1 MKKYIS
7 IIAVL
12 FTIGI
17 SGCKKDYLSL
27 EANPNSP
34 STTTPGLT
42 LAAALNNNFLLLS
55 DMGNIE
61 AIPFMHQLRL
71 NDKPSRCTIW

>member
-34 STTTPGLT
+34 SVTTPEFTLT
-42 LAAALNNNFLLLS
+42 AALNDAAFS
-55 DMGNIE
+55 FQSEYIQHNI
-61 AIPFMHQLRL
+61 F
-71 NDKPSRCTIW
+71 